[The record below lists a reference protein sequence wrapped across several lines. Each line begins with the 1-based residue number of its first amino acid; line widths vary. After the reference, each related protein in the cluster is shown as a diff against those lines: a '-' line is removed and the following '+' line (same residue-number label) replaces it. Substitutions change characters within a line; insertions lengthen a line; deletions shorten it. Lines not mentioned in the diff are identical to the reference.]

1 MSVLIL
7 TCLVVGLSLANAVGY
22 RSKRFDALEAT
33 AGYLLIAGLFLIGL
47 NLPLFR

>member
-7 TCLVVGLSLANAVGY
+7 TCLIAGLSLANSARY
-22 RSKRFDALEAT
+22 RSRRPDALEAA
-33 AGYLLIAGLFLIGL
+33 AGYLLIAGLFLIGF